1 MGNFIYER
9 IEDGVKKDKYNDLK
23 MRETWIKFAEEV
35 LGKKFIHGTEKGID
49 NLFED
54 GTYGAE
60 GENALWSGDRW
71 VSNQRDRFGLGI
83 NTLNM
88 PNRKWFYFGLGEL
101 SEKNTFQ
108 YRIISHVGFEKN
120 IYYRFNAEMDQ
131 LIVVYSDTIRDFT
144 KIKFAFDRKV
154 NNSYEAEDWICIP
167 QEFCFTYNKQRDGKW
182 VLNGPYCGLTEEEK
196 RQRVAEVANKIFS
209 K

>member
-60 GENALWSGDRW
+60 GENASWTGDRW
-71 VSNQRDRFGLGI
+71 KSNQRDIFGLGV
-83 NTLNM
+83 NTLNIQ
-88 PNRKWFYFGLGEL
+88 NRKWFYWGLGEL

-108 YRIISHVGFEKN
+108 HHIISHLGFEKN
-120 IYYRFNAEMDQ
+120 IYYRFNKEMDQ
-131 LIVVYSDTIRDFT
+131 LIVVYSDTIRDFN

-154 NNSYEAEDWICIP
+154 NNSYKEEDWICVP
-167 QEFCFTYNKQRDGKW
+167 QEFCFTYNKQRNGEW
-182 VLNGPYCGLTEEEK
+182 VLNGPYCGLTDEEK
-196 RQRVAEVANKIFS
+196 KQRVTEVANKIFS